1 MAWAYLWQNFLKDKK
16 YIDFILSQVKKY
28 ISDNWYNIIFE
39 IWPGKAAITKYL
51 IELCDKIVLFEKDE
65 TFVEI
70 LNNTISDKWN
80 IIWWDVLQASPELVI
95 NNLGLKIEEI
105 LIVWNLPYYITSP
118 IFRKFFVELDIFR
131 QWIFMIQKE
140 VWEKIKID
148 AEKKSYLWWL
158 LNYNYDVKYLKTVPA
173 KAFSPAPKVDSCL
186 VELKIK
192 NEKLKIDF
200 DRLIF
205 LLDNISMY
213 KRKTLWKIWKMCK
226 DKNELFNFILPDE
239 LAGKRIEEL
248 GREEMERILSW

>member
-1 MAWAYLWQNFLKDKK
+1 MAWAYLWQNFLKDRK
-16 YIDFILSQVKKY
+16 YTDFIISQVKKY
-28 ISDNWYNIIFE
+28 ISDNWYTTIFE

-51 IELCDKIVLFEKDE
+51 VELCDKMVLFEKDE

-70 LNNTISDKWN
+70 LNNTVWEKWS
-80 IIWWDVLQASPELVI
+80 IVWWDVLQADIEPI
-95 NNLGLKIEEI
+95 TKNLKLKTEDI

-118 IFRKFFVELDIFR
+118 IFRKFFVDLDIFR

-158 LNYNYDVKYLKTVPA
+158 VNYNYDVKYLKTVPA

-186 VELKIK
+186 VEFKK
-192 NEKLKIDF
+192 KKEKLKIDF
-200 DRLIF
+200 VDLLF

-226 DKNELFNFILPDE
+226 DKNDKFNFILPDF
-239 LAGKRIEEL
+239 LLGKRIEEL
-248 GREEMERILSW
+248 DWEDMGKILAK